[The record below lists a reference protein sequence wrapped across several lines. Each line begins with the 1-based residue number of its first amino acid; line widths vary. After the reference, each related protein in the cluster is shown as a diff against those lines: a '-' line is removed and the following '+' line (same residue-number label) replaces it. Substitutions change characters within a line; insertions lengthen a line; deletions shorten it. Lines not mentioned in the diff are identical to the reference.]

1 MSLPISGGQVAS
13 EYQTL
18 WNAIKRVQADS
29 LNLQS
34 STAGGAACSL
44 RVFLTLAQDTL
55 MLRQIY
61 DQYTADQTTATSIVA
76 YSQQQAPGV
85 IFSATDFTNMRTAAG
100 NILTAIAAQYPHDG
114 NGKLLDRSWSDT
126 LGEVWATAT
135 AAQTPSIM
143 SAVSAFL
150 ATLS

>member
-85 IFSATDFTNMRTAAG
+85 IFSAADFTNMRTAAG
-100 NILTAIAAQYPHDG
+100 NILTPLPLNTHTTAMVNFWID
-114 NGKLLDRSWSDT
+114 
-126 LGEVWATAT
+126 LG
-135 AAQTPSIM
+135 Q
-143 SAVSAFL
+143 
-150 ATLS
+150 TLSAKCGPRRRPHRLLASCPQ